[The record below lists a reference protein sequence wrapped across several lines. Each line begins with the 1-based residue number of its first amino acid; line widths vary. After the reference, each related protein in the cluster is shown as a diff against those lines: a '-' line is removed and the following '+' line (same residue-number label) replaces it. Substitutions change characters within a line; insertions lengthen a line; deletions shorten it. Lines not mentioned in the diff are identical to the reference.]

1 MRKSDVER
9 EINSMTENLMN
20 DDYDV
25 SMNDDYD
32 VVIDILQNKYNI
44 LWKMNEL
51 NMNSGLGMGIMDDI
65 RLEQMV
71 KLRQAINMWKDRT

>member
-1 MRKSDVER
+1 MRKSDVQR

-51 NMNSGLGMGIMDDI
+51 NMNSGLGMGFMDDI

>member
-1 MRKSDVER
+1 MRDSDVLR
-9 EINSMTENLMN
+9 TINSMTENLMN

>member
-1 MRKSDVER
+1 MRKSDVQR

>member
-1 MRKSDVER
+1 MRKSDVQR

-44 LWKMNEL
+44 LWKMTEL

>member
-1 MRKSDVER
+1 MRKSDVQR

-65 RLEQMV
+65 RLEQMI